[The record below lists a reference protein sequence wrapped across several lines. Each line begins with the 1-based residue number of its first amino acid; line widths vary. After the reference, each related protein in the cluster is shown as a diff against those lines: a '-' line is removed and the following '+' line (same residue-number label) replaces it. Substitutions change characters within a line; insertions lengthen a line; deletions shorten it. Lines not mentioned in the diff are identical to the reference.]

1 MLAGRREL
9 AEAEAAEKD
18 ALKEEQEAREAQAAL
33 EKEAQEAEEARV
45 ALEKEQQEAD
55 EAAEIAARE
64 RAEADEALQKKIK
77 EEQDVIDAQA
87 ALMQAMVTGDAQLI
101 AEAKAKLDKEMSE
114 AKEAA
119 EDAQREED
127 EAAAAA
133 EIAAKE
139 LEEAEAARK
148 AYEKERQEAE
158 EAAAVAAKEKEEAV
172 IARAVAE
179 KERLEAVEAA
189 EIAERER
196 AEAEEAA
203 AIAEKER
210 READEALVIAER
222 ERAEADAAAAV
233 AAKER
238 AEAEAARQEMERL
251 QAEVKALEEEEAAE
265 VALHEEMVAA
275 ARWDLA
281 DSAPPAEMV
290 AQQKKS
296 RFGAG
301 MLKKVLGIKNKGN
314 PPGLHVRVVGSD
326 RAEDQFGND
335 AMMLTIEVMSGMN
348 LRQLI
353 PAALLEGTD
362 AKVYCTAAVC
372 GAGEDQAVAAMPST
386 GEAAK
391 GMAAAGEQ
399 VTHGQPKLVHTSPSE
414 LGVSAG
420 GAAEWHERFTLTA
433 DAIASDQIACGVYL
447 QAEEGVQGAHDRKL
461 GSACLGLHRVRHGRA
476 VDVWATLA
484 KAPPTLHLRLRK
496 IKVPPAVALPGGG
509 GHTLK
514 LRVDVL
520 DAYGDLQGGESEIPD
535 PYVRLRLNDGDD
547 KVSSTLD
554 NTLTPEWHDSFEFD
568 LPGKYG
574 RGKLA
579 DTFNDGGM
587 PAILNLS
594 IWDKDVFG
602 KDDLLGKFALDV
614 HLPELAVG
622 AHEEVWLEGQG
633 SGGVGAHLAFSA
645 FPKPN

>member
-1 MLAGRREL
+1 M

-18 ALKEEQEAREAQAAL
+18 ALKEEEEARAAQAVL
-33 EKEAQEAEEARV
+33 EKEAQEAEDARLV
-45 ALEKEQQEAD
+45 LEKEQLEAV
-55 EAAEIAARE
+55 EAAELAAKERE
-64 RAEADEALQKKIK
+64 EANEALEKKIK

-87 ALMQAMVTGDAQLI
+87 ALMQAMATGDEQLI
-101 AEAKAKLDKEMSE
+101 AEAQATLDKEIAE
-114 AKEAA
+114 AKQAA
-119 EDAQREED
+119 EEAQREED
-127 EAAAAA
+127 EANAAA
-133 EIAAKE
+133 ELAAQE
-139 LEEAEAARK
+139 LEEAEAARV
-148 AYEKERQEAE
+148 AWEKEQQEAE
-158 EAAAVAAKEKEEAV
+158 EAAAVAAKEQEEAE
-172 IARAVAE
+172 IARAAAE
-179 KERLEAVEAA
+179 KERLEAIQSA

-210 READEALVIAER
+210 KEADEALKVAER

-238 AEAEAARQEMERL
+238 AEADAAREEMERL
-251 QAEVKALEEEEAAE
+251 QAEVKALEEEAAAE
-265 VALHEEMVAA
+265 AALHEEVVAA

-290 AQQKKS
+290 ARQKKS

-335 AMMLTIEVMSGMN
+335 AMMLTIEVMSGLN

-353 PAALLEGTD
+353 PAVLLEGTD
-362 AKVYCTAAVC
+362 AKVYCTIAVC
-372 GAGEDQAVAAMPST
+372 GAGENEALAVMPST

-391 GMAAAGEQ
+391 SMAGKQSMPGEQ
-399 VTHGQPKLVHTSPSE
+399 KLVHTSPSE
-414 LGVSAG
+414 LGVSDG
-420 GAAEWHERFTLTA
+420 GAVEWHQRFTLTA
-433 DAIASDQIACGVYL
+433 DAIGSDQIACGLYL

-461 GSACLGLHRVRHGRA
+461 GSVCLGLHRVRHGRA
-476 VDVWATLA
+476 VDVWAILA

-547 KVSSTLD
+547 AVSSTLD
-554 NTLTPEWHDSFEFD
+554 NTLTPKWHDSFEFD

-587 PAILNLS
+587 PAVLRLS

-602 KDDLLGKFALDV
+602 KDDLLVRCKTCPACSR
-614 HLPELAVG
+614 A
-622 AHEEVWLEGQG
+622 
-633 SGGVGAHLAFSA
+633 
-645 FPKPN
+645 